1 MASWEREA
9 HVALLMTLRLTL
21 LSGLIALAWAAPA
34 LCGDA
39 NTMPKTFVYLADI
52 DPTIAQDMRYAG
64 PNNFTGKPVPG
75 YDAAECV
82 LVREAA
88 EALKRVQES
97 VRARGYT
104 LKVYD
109 CYRPARAVAAFVDW
123 AKEPDDPKAKTIY
136 YPNLPKSA
144 LFPDYIAPR
153 SGHSRGATVDLTLAP
168 IGEQT
173 SGLPAAEPCT
183 APEGSKAPDGSLAMG
198 TTFDCFD
205 GKSTKF
211 ASNITAEQNANRTV
225 LEDAM
230 QAQGFEGY
238 DMEWWHFTLKNE
250 PYPGTIFDFPILPR
264 PQH

>member
-1 MASWEREA
+1 
-9 HVALLMTLRLTL
+9 MTLLVTTLRGSL

-34 LCGDA
+34 LCGED
-39 NTMPKTFVYLADI
+39 NTLPGDFVYLADI

-64 PNNFTGKPVPG
+64 PDNFTGKPVPG

-88 EALKRVQES
+88 EALKRVQEA
-97 VRARGYT
+97 VRAKGYT

-109 CYRPARAVAAFVDW
+109 CYRPARAVAAFVAW

-168 IGEQT
+168 LGGP
-173 SGLPAAEPCT
+173 SNLSPATESCT
-183 APEGSKAPDGSLAMG
+183 APQGGKAPDGSLAMG

-205 GKSTKF
+205 RKSTKF
-211 ASNITAEQNANRTV
+211 ASNITAEQNANRIM

-230 QAQGFEGY
+230 QAQGFSGY
-238 DMEWWHFTLKNE
+238 EMEWWHFTLRNE
-250 PYPGTIFDFPILPR
+250 PYPDTIFDFPIEPR

>member
-1 MASWEREA
+1 
-9 HVALLMTLRLTL
+9 MTSRLTL
-21 LSGLIALAWAAPA
+21 LSGLIALAWVAPA

-39 NTMPKTFVYLADI
+39 STMPQDFVYLADI

-64 PNNFTGKPVPG
+64 ADNFTGRPVPG

-88 EALKRVQES
+88 EALKRVQAA
-97 VRARGYT
+97 VRAKGYT

-109 CYRPARAVAAFVDW
+109 CYRPARAVAAFVAW
-123 AKEPDDPKAKTIY
+123 AQEPDDPKAKAIY

-168 IGEQT
+168 LGEQT
-173 SGLPAAEPCT
+173 SEVPPTEPCT
-183 APEGSKAPDGSLAMG
+183 APEGNKAPDGSLAMG

-211 ASNITAEQNANRTV
+211 ASNITAEQNSNRIL

-230 QAQGFEGY
+230 RAQGFNGY
-238 DMEWWHFTLKNE
+238 AMEWWHFTLRNE
-250 PYPGTIFDFPILPR
+250 PHPDTIFDFPIEAR
-264 PQH
+264 KSN